1 MPDSGLF
8 RVVVLSRIGLGRT
21 RTRSTLAGSR
31 THARTSEATCTP
43 TAAAATS
50 ASAKRRIWKRR
61 KKLRSVKFWKMTEEL
76 YIGAKQSSLG
86 ALVTRC
92 SINQKSLISGHISFY
107 LKFMFFKVGQKVN
120 KYLSHFVKNYGKKIF
135 QKWPNLVTLKW
146 WLQQKPLGWK
156 WIFKKNFHRGS

>member
-1 MPDSGLF
+1 MAGLELGPLLPGVELMLELP
-8 RVVVLSRIGLGRT
+8 RPLVLPLLLLLPPLPRNVE
-21 RTRSTLAGSR
+21 
-31 THARTSEATCTP
+31 SENDEKNCVQL
-43 TAAAATS
+43 S
-50 ASAKRRIWKRR
+50 
-61 KKLRSVKFWKMTEEL
+61 FEKMTEEL
-76 YIGAKQSSLG
+76 FIGAKQSSLG

-146 WLQQKPLGWK
+146 
-156 WIFKKNFHRGS
+156 